1 MTCPCMTR
9 PVGVFGGARDDVC
22 LLSPPL
28 FAGRVGK
35 HCQDRWNTKLGLD
48 HSVWAEEEYRI
59 LSDAH
64 AALGKDW
71 QGIAALLPGRT
82 GQQVKAYFERYPSTE
97 AAGSENANRSPDTQ
111 APVRRKRKSN
121 PTPKQTEQTRPGGGR
136 MKRLK
141 PDRNAQ
147 AVEGEA
153 VPRQVLADSTNGQ
166 ASPVSVVSVVSDI
179 AFQKLPITLHTAVA
193 VNQGHQQCTPPR
205 PDRHC
210 LPTDAP
216 QRAPNRARSAPRNP
230 IPDGKAAVESLAEST
245 VGIVSSHFDST
256 MEGIE
261 PLADLPSAD
270 GRNPEMPRFTDTV
283 ISSELNLVRPQ
294 AQRPR
299 STAPVNIRLRR
310 GLAPLNIVN
319 PETILRA
326 ALTRPGRLDE

>member
-1 MTCPCMTR
+1 M
-9 PVGVFGGARDDVC
+9 FGGARDDVC

-141 PDRNAQ
+141 SDRNAQ

-216 QRAPNRARSAPRNP
+216 QRAPNRARSARNP